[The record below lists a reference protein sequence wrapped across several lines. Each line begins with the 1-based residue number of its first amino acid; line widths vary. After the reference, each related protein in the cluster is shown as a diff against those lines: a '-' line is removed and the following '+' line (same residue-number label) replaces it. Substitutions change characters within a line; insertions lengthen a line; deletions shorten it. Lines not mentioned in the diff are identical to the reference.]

1 MYGNAINLLAH
12 YHGKEGKARRR
23 ARGDAIGVKS
33 DRQMSASKQREK
45 GNGSK

>member
-12 YHGKEGKARRR
+12 HGKEGKVRRR

-33 DRQMSASKQREK
+33 DRQMSASKRREK